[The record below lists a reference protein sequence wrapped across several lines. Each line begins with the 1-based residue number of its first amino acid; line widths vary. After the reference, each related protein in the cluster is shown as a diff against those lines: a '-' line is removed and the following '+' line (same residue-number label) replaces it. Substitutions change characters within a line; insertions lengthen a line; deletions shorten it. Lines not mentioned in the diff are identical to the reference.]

1 VSGIEQFRQRLEE
14 LTGKQVDKETAA
26 EVAKQYPE
34 YLVAN
39 PSEVTGFIAEDLR
52 VFTNLTLTE
61 DVEEVHRQAAGGKLS
76 RYTVII
82 GGEKP
87 NTTVIDQHIYDPS
100 LVFDSAGVFKDRL
113 SVRLLHV
120 EGEC

>member
-1 VSGIEQFRQRLEE
+1 MSSRTSLSQR
-14 LTGKQVDKETAA
+14 TWRRFTDKL
-26 EVAKQYPE
+26 P
-34 YLVAN
+34 
-39 PSEVTGFIAEDLR
+39 
-52 VFTNLTLTE
+52 
-61 DVEEVHRQAAGGKLS
+61 GGKLS
-76 RYTVII
+76 RFTVII

-100 LVFDSAGVFKDRL
+100 LVFDSAGVSEDRL